1 MQVSV
6 EHTGDLER
14 RMTVEVPEE
23 QLTAEIQARLSLLSK
38 RTRIDGF
45 RPGKVPVK
53 VIERRY
59 GGQVRYEATE
69 HLIHSS
75 FREALSAQN
84 LVVAGRA
91 RIEPA
96 PSLPGKGL
104 SYTAT
109 FEIYPQIKLGDVETL
124 EITKPATEITEIDV
138 DAMIEKL
145 RRENQDW
152 VPVERAASEGDKVNL
167 DFVGF
172 VDNKVIEAGQANGF
186 EVLIG
191 SSILLDGFEEG
202 LKGHSAA
209 DEFDVELRFP
219 EGYAKPELAGKPVR
233 FSVKVNQVLEGRLPE
248 LEAPFFAKLGM
259 SGSNLEGFKHE
270 VRKSMELARDRAIR
284 SLTKRNVWEALLLAN
299 SVELPKGLVSEECRR
314 VVEQRKKNMLAQ
326 GIPKEKLPNFSEES
340 CAQEARQRL
349 ALGLI
354 LIEIVR
360 QNGLQADPLRV
371 RQSIE
376 AIAASYQH
384 PHTII
389 KWYYENENHLT
400 GVKNAVLEDEAVAW
414 TLSKARVRDVPL
426 PFDVLMNPV
435 HTEHL
440 AAINT

>member
-1 MQVSV
+1 MQVSI
-6 EHTGDLER
+6 EHTGDLEY

-23 QLTAEIQARLSLLSK
+23 QLTAEIQARLSSLSK

-59 GGQVRYEATE
+59 GGQVCHEATE
-69 HLIHSS
+69 HLIHAS
-75 FREALSAQN
+75 FREALVAEN
-84 LVVAGRA
+84 LAVAGRA

-96 PSLPGKGL
+96 PSLPGEGL

-109 FEIYPQIKLGDVETL
+109 FEIFPQIELGDVETL
-124 EITKPATEITEIDV
+124 EITKPVTEITEIDV

-145 RRENQDW
+145 RRDNQDW

-172 VDNKVIEAGQANGF
+172 VDEKAIEAGQAKGF

-202 LKGHSAA
+202 LKRHSVA
-209 DEFDVELRFP
+209 DEFDLELRFP
-219 EGYAKPELAGKPVR
+219 ETYAKLELAGKPVR
-233 FSVKVNQVLEGRLPE
+233 FAVKINQVLEGRLPE
-248 LEAPFFAKLGM
+248 LAAPFFTKLGIG
-259 SGSNLEGFKHE
+259 GSTIEALKRE
-270 VRKSMELARDRAIR
+270 VRKTMELERDGAIR
-284 SLTKRNVWEALLLAN
+284 SLTKRNLWEALLRAN
-299 SVELPKGLVSEECRR
+299 SVELPKGLVSEESRR
-314 VVEQRKKNMLAQ
+314 LIEQRKKNMLAR
-326 GIPKEKLPNFSEES
+326 GIPKEKLPNLSEES

-360 QNGLQADPLRV
+360 QNGLQADPVKV
-371 RQSIE
+371 RQSVE

-384 PHTII
+384 PHAVV
-389 KWYYENENHLT
+389 KWYYEDENHLT
-400 GVKNAVLEDEAVAW
+400 AVKNAVLENEAVAW
-414 TLSKARVRDVPL
+414 TLSKARVREVPL
-426 PFDVLMNPV
+426 PFNSLMDPV
-435 HTEHL
+435 HTEHQ
-440 AAINT
+440 TQ